1 MEHPILSEN
10 EKLAMQIAGESTS
23 RVMTLDGRTAEDIIE
38 ERNVKKFNEE
48 ASKLAEK
55 FEEHSTNLKEYAEQV
70 NKNVENIEIMPI
82 GNYILC
88 KQFEENPFQRI
99 VRDSKSG
106 LILDM
111 GGMKPQYKNTDNGQI
126 EEEEQ
131 FIKVGV
137 IQEVGPECK
146 WCQPEDTIFYTKP
159 SAVPVPFYKQNLQ
172 LVCENRVLAVVNEQL
187 STRFEEIKNEQNAE
201 LINVNEL
208 PEFLGDT
215 IEERIEGY
223 KKYKKQGF
231 KLIEKDV

>member
-10 EKLAMQIAGESTS
+10 EKIAMRMAGESTS
-23 RVMTLDGRTAEDIIE
+23 RIMTLDGRSAEDIIE
-38 ERNVKKFNEE
+38 ERNTKKANEEIDKFNEKINNQFTNVE
-48 ASKLAEK
+48 QFAEK
-55 FEEHSTNLKEYAEQV
+55 INA
-70 NKNVENIEIMPI
+70 NKNNIEIMPI
-82 GNYILC
+82 GNYVLV
-88 KQFEENPFQRI
+88 KQFEDNPFQRI

-146 WCQPEDTIFYTKP
+146 WCQPDDTIFYTKP

-172 LVCENRVLAVVNEQL
+172 LVCENRVLAVVNEGL
-187 STRFEEIKNEQNAE
+187 TERFNKS
-201 LINVNEL
+201 
-208 PEFLGDT
+208 
-215 IEERIEGY
+215 
-223 KKYKKQGF
+223 K
-231 KLIEKDV
+231 

>member
-10 EKLAMQIAGESTS
+10 EKIAMRMAGESTS
-23 RVMTLDGRTAEDIIE
+23 RIMTLDGRSAEDIIE
-38 ERNVKKFNEE
+38 ERNTKKANEEIDKFNEKIDNQFTNVE
-48 ASKLAEK
+48 KFAEK
-55 FEEHSTNLKEYAEQV
+55 INA
-70 NKNVENIEIMPI
+70 NKNNIEIMPI
-82 GNYILC
+82 GNYVLV
-88 KQFEENPFQRI
+88 KQFEDNPFQRI

-146 WCQPEDTIFYTKP
+146 WCQPDDTIFYTKP

-172 LVCENRVLAVVNEQL
+172 LVCENRVLAVVNEGL
-187 STRFEEIKNEQNAE
+187 TERFSKC
-201 LINVNEL
+201 
-208 PEFLGDT
+208 
-215 IEERIEGY
+215 
-223 KKYKKQGF
+223 K
-231 KLIEKDV
+231 

>member
-1 MEHPILSEN
+1 MEEHPILSEN
-10 EKLAMQIAGESTS
+10 EKIAMNIAGESTT
-23 RVMTLDGRTAEDIIE
+23 RIVTLDGRTADDIIK
-38 ERNVKKFNEE
+38 ERNTKKFNQEVD
-48 ASKLAEK
+48 SFAEK
-55 FEEHSTNLKEYAEQV
+55 FEQHSTNLKEFAEKV
-70 NKNVENIEIMPI
+70 NNNVENIEIMPI
-82 GNYILC
+82 GNYVLC

-146 WCQPEDTIFYTKP
+146 WCKPDDTIFYTKP

-172 LVCENRVLAVVNEQL
+172 LVCENRVLAVVNERL
-187 STRFEEIKNEQNAE
+187 TERFKN
-201 LINVNEL
+201 L
-208 PEFLGDT
+208 
-215 IEERIEGY
+215 
-223 KKYKKQGF
+223 K
-231 KLIEKDV
+231 

>member
-1 MEHPILSEN
+1 MEEHPILSEN
-10 EKLAMQIAGESTS
+10 EKIAMNIAGESTT
-23 RVMTLDGRTAEDIIE
+23 RVVTLDGRTADDIIK
-38 ERNVKKFNEE
+38 ERNTKKFNQEVD
-48 ASKLAEK
+48 SFAEK
-55 FEEHSTNLKEYAEQV
+55 FEQHSTNLKEFAEKV
-70 NKNVENIEIMPI
+70 NNNVENIEIMPI
-82 GNYILC
+82 GNYVLC

-146 WCQPEDTIFYTKP
+146 WCRPDDTIFYTKP

-172 LVCENRVLAVVNEQL
+172 LVCENRVLAVVNENL
-187 STRFEEIKNEQNAE
+187 TERFRKN
-201 LINVNEL
+201 
-208 PEFLGDT
+208 G
-215 IEERIEGY
+215 
-223 KKYKKQGF
+223 
-231 KLIEKDV
+231 

>member
-10 EKLAMQIAGESTS
+10 EKIAMNIAGESTS
-23 RVMTLDGRTAEDIIE
+23 RITTLDGRTADDIIK
-38 ERNVKKFNEE
+38 ERNTKRFNEE
-48 ASKLAEK
+48 VDSFAEK
-55 FEEHSTNLKEYAEQV
+55 FEKHSTNLEEFADKV
-70 NKNVENIEIMPI
+70 NANVENIEIMPI
-82 GNYILC
+82 GNYLLV

-137 IQEVGPECK
+137 IQEAGPECK
-146 WCQPEDTIFYTKP
+146 WCVPGDTIFYTKP

-172 LVCENRVLAVVNEQL
+172 LVCENRVLAVVNENL
-187 STRFEEIKNEQNAE
+187 TERFNK
-201 LINVNEL
+201 
-208 PEFLGDT
+208 T
-215 IEERIEGY
+215 
-223 KKYKKQGF
+223 K
-231 KLIEKDV
+231 